1 MSLVQIKVLYNYYS
15 TKRVTPVYILH
26 EELENFSFEEFKS
39 RMTKDVPHLCKATS
53 LRWTVEDDYGCR
65 NVSIFDVM
73 YMYLNTP
80 YIDNN
85 TVIYMSFC

>member
-1 MSLVQIKVLYNYYS
+1 MKFTYLFDYVYCFCCYFSVIIFF
-15 TKRVTPVYILH
+15 KR
-26 EELENFSFEEFKS
+26 F
-39 RMTKDVPHLCKATS
+39 
-53 LRWTVEDDYGCR
+53 TVDGRDYGCR